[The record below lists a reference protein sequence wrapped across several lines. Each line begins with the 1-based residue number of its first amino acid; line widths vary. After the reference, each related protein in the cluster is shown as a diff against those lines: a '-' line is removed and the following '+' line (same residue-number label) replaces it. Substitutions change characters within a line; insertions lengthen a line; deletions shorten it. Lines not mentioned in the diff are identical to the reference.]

1 MSNPDDIILPNQ
13 ARKIAADIE
22 LKRMDEATAL
32 KKRQED
38 EARQVHL
45 AFMERDIHPDVK
57 QRVSTAVRR
66 AAERGEQQVLVI
78 QFPSD
83 WCSDRGRAI
92 NNADADW
99 PKTLTGFAK
108 RAYDYYEKELKPRG
122 YGARAEILNFPGGM
136 PGDVGLYLTW

>member
-13 ARKIAADIE
+13 ARKIAAEIE
-22 LKRMDEATAL
+22 LKKIDEATAL
-32 KKRQED
+32 KKRKDE
-38 EARQVHL
+38 EARQLHV

-92 NNADADW
+92 NNADPEWA
-99 PKTLTGFAK
+99 KSLTGFAK
-108 RAYDYYEKELKPRG
+108 RAFDYYEKELEPRG
-122 YGARAEILNFPGGM
+122 YSVRAEILNFPGGM

>member
-1 MSNPDDIILPNQ
+1 MSGSDDIILPNQ
-13 ARKIAADIE
+13 ARLITADIVT
-22 LKRMDEATAL
+22 KKADEAMAL
-32 KKRQED
+32 KKRKEE
-38 EARQVHL
+38 EARQVQV

-57 QRVSTAVRR
+57 KRVSTAVKR
-66 AAERGEQQVLVI
+66 AAERGEQQVLVV

-92 NNADADW
+92 NNADPDW

-108 RAYDYYEKELKPRG
+108 RAYDYYVKELQPHG

>member
-1 MSNPDDIILPNQ
+1 MPTDLVKPSDL
-13 ARKIAADIE
+13 RKIAADQAM
-22 LKRMDEATAL
+22 KSVDEALAR
-32 KKRQED
+32 KKRAEE
-38 EARQVHL
+38 EARQIHD

-57 QRVSTAVRR
+57 ERVSIAVKR
-66 AAERGEQQVLVI
+66 AAEHGEQQVLVI

-92 NNADADW
+92 NNFDPDW

-108 RAYDYYEKELKPRG
+108 RAFEYYTKELQPLG
-122 YGARAEILNFPGGM
+122 YGVRAEILNFPGGM